1 MMSNNNLLYMKEAF
15 KEAQKAFNKNEVPI
29 GAVIVKDNKIIG
41 RGHNLKESNRD
52 ATEHAEIIAI
62 KNASKNID
70 TWRLTECDMY
80 VTIEPCVMC
89 SGAIYQSRI
98 KKVYI
103 GSPDNK
109 SGGVLSVYKILSDKR
124 LNHQTK
130 INVGLMRKECS
141 QLVKKFF
148 NKLR

>member
-1 MMSNNNLLYMKEAF
+1 MSNKNLLYMKQAF
-15 KEAQKAFNKNEVPI
+15 KEAKKAFNKNEVPI

-62 KNASKNID
+62 KNASKSLG
-70 TWRLTECDMY
+70 TWRLTGCDMY

-109 SGGVLSVYKILSDKR
+109 AGGVLSVYKILSDKR
-124 LNHQTK
+124 LNHQPEV
-130 INVGLMRKECS
+130 NVGLMRKECS
-141 QLVKKFF
+141 TLVKKFF
-148 NKLR
+148 NKLRQ

>member
-1 MMSNNNLLYMKEAF
+1 MSKKNLYFMKEAF
-15 KEAQKAFNKNEVPI
+15 KEAKKAYDKNEVPI
-29 GAVIVKDNKIIG
+29 GAVIVKNNKIIG
-41 RGHNLKESNRD
+41 KGHNLKEKNND
-52 ATEHAEIIAI
+52 CTQHAEILAI
-62 KNASKNID
+62 KEASKSIKN
-70 TWRLTECDMY
+70 WRLTGCDMY

>member
-1 MMSNNNLLYMKEAF
+1 MSNANLYYMKEAF
-15 KEAQKAFNKNEVPI
+15 KEAKKAYDKNEVPI

-41 RGHNLKESNRD
+41 RGHNLKEKNQD
-52 ATEHAEIIAI
+52 VTKHAEIIAI
-62 KNASKNID
+62 KKASKSIKN
-70 TWRLTECDMY
+70 WRLTGCDMY

-103 GSPDNK
+103 GSPDYK
-109 SGGVLSVYKILSDKR
+109 AGGVLSLYKILSDKR
-124 LNHQTK
+124 LNHQTE
-130 INVGLMRKECS
+130 INIGLMRKECS
-141 QLVKKFF
+141 NLVKEFF